1 MLITS
6 HGTTEHEFHFTLD
19 MDEEA
24 AGVAALSGPWQ
35 LEVVDGRDIKLTEC
49 VYQRGPVTVAL
60 ADVLHTV
67 SGSGT
72 VYLGIQVDLDSG
84 AVTVEEG
91 TSKADV
97 TDSGVPSD
105 PQYFKK
111 LLYALRVEDDA
122 VCVIRD
128 YRLIPEVVARV

>member
-1 MLITS
+1 MLVTS
-6 HGTTEHEFHFTLD
+6 HGTTEHEFHYTLD
-19 MDEEA
+19 MDD
-24 AGVAALSGPWQ
+24 AGVEALPGPWQ
-35 LEVVDGRDIKLTEC
+35 LEVVKGRDIKLTEC

-67 SGSGT
+67 SGSGK

-84 AVTVEEG
+84 AVTAVEG
-91 TSKADV
+91 TSKAAV
-97 TDSGVPSD
+97 TDIDVPSD

-111 LLYALRVEDDA
+111 LLYALWVEDDA
-122 VCVIRD
+122 VSVIRD